1 MYATDPSQRHNARL
15 FMDYGFVLE
24 DNPYDSVTVPT
35 PKPDPNDKDEL
46 LR

>member
-1 MYATDPSQRHNARL
+1 MYATDPMQRHNGRL

-24 DNPYDSVTVPT
+24 DNPYDSVTVEM
-35 PKPDPNDKDEL
+35 PKIDADDKDAK